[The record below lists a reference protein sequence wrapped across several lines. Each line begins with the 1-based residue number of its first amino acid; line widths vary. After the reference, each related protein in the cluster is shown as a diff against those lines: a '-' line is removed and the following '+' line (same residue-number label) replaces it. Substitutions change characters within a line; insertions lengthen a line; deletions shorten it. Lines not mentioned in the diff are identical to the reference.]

1 VTAIGRGNAI
11 KRSTDG
17 IARLKRASYRDI
29 PLYSASRERC
39 AVDLS
44 DNTNLW
50 GAPPSALRM
59 LRATAEESVTRYPAA
74 FEPALR
80 ETLADYVGV
89 SPEMIVAG
97 CGSDDVLDSA
107 IRAFGEPGEALCLP
121 SPSFSMIPV
130 FARASGLIPV
140 EVPLTAGLDADASAM
155 VETGARITYLCSP
168 NNPTGGA
175 FSREAVE
182 IIVEGA
188 AGLVIIDQAYSEFGG
203 DSFTDLVSGGR
214 GKREGGSGRPV
225 LVTRTL
231 SKAFGLAG
239 LRVGY
244 GIGSPELVGEIMKAR
259 GPYKVNALA
268 ERAAIAALE
277 NDQGWVAER
286 VAEVVANR
294 ARFRQEL
301 ALRGIDSLPSAANF
315 VLLPVK
321 DCAAV
326 SSQLRRLGIAVREMA
341 ALPGIGDALRI
352 GIGPWDL
359 MERCL
364 DALGSVA

>member
-1 VTAIGRGNAI
+1 MTTTVGA
-11 KRSTDG
+11 
-17 IARLKRASYRDI
+17 LKRAGYRDI
-29 PLYSASRERC
+29 TLYSTPREPC
-39 AVDLS
+39 EVDLS

-50 GAPPSALRM
+50 GAPPSALRA
-59 LRATAEESVTRYPAA
+59 LGATAEASVTRYPTA

-80 ETLADYVGV
+80 EALADYTGV
-89 SPEMIVAG
+89 SPDMIAPG

-107 IRAFGEPGEALCLP
+107 IRAFGEPGEFLCLP
-121 SPSFSMIPV
+121 APSFSMIPV
-130 FARASGLIPV
+130 FARTNGLIPV
-140 EVPLTAGLDADASAM
+140 EVPLTARLDADAAAM
-155 VETGARITYLCSP
+155 LETGAQITYLCSP

-175 FSREAVE
+175 LSREVVE
-182 IIVEGA
+182 RIVRQA
-188 AGLVIIDQAYSEFGG
+188 AGLVIIDQAYAEFGG
-203 DSFTDLVSGGR
+203 ESFIGLVSTG
-214 GKREGGSGRPV
+214 PV

-239 LRVGY
+239 LRIGY

-277 NDQGWVAER
+277 NDQRWVTDR
-286 VAEVVANR
+286 VADVVTNR

-301 ALRGIDSLPSAANF
+301 ALRGITSLPSAANF

-321 DCAAV
+321 DCAAI
-326 SSQLRRLGIAVREMA
+326 SEQLRRLGIGVRA
-341 ALPGIGDALRI
+341 LPSLPGIGDAVRI

-364 DALGSVA
+364 DALGAVA